1 MSSRQRISQFNL
13 LDKSIP
19 PNRIIWYL
27 AWPTIIEQILQSM
40 VQYVDSAMVGSLGAS
55 ATAAVAV
62 NTSTIWLLNGL
73 MNAAAVGFSVLVARE
88 IGAGNLERARNVV
101 RQSILSTVIM
111 GLVLTSVMQVVARF
125 LPSWMGAADDVVPN
139 AVVYMR
145 YIAAVFPFTM
155 AMIVF
160 SAIIRSSGDTRTPL
174 MFNLL
179 TNILNIIGNFLLIFP
194 TRQINIGSLTFTM
207 WGADMGVGG
216 AALSSAIST
225 SFSGLCLFAA
235 LFMKDHPAKITWKG
249 NWRFDASLLKTVA
262 RLGTPVALER
272 ATLSFGQIAL
282 TKLIT
287 GLGTVSLAAHHLAN
301 TAESITY
308 LPPSGFSTAATTLV
322 AQSLGSKDKE
332 LAKRYGKLCTIYGTA
347 LMTVMGVL
355 LYVLAPQLMRVF
367 TRDAAVIE
375 LGARVLRIEA
385 FAEPFF
391 GLSMLIFG
399 VLRGAGDTK
408 GPFLISIF
416 GMWIVRLPLAWILV
430 TFTGLGLAGAWIAMM
445 CDLVVR
451 GICCLWRFRGGRWLS
466 VWEA

>member
-1 MSSRQRISQFNL
+1 MSSRQRINQFNL
-13 LDKSIP
+13 LDKSVSP
-19 PNRIIWYL
+19 KRIIWYL

-40 VQYVDSAMVGSLGAS
+40 VQYVDSAMVGALGAA

-88 IGAGNLERARNVV
+88 IGAGNLAHARDVV

-111 GLVLTSVMQVVARF
+111 GLTLTVVMQMIAGS
-125 LPSWMGAADDVVPN
+125 LPYWMGAAMDVAPN
-139 AVVYMR
+139 AVIYMR
-145 YIAAVFPFTM
+145 YISAVFPFTM
-155 AMIVF
+155 GMIVF

-174 MFNLL
+174 LFNLL

-194 TRQINIGSLTFTM
+194 TRRLHLGGGSFIM
-207 WGADMGVGG
+207 WGAGMGVGG
-216 AALSSAIST
+216 AALSSAIAT
-225 SFSGLCLFAA
+225 SFSGICLFIA
-235 LFMKDHPAKITWKG
+235 LFVKDHPARISWKG
-249 NWRFDASLLKTVA
+249 DWKFDAGLLKTVA

-282 TKLIT
+282 TKLVT

-322 AQSLGSKDKE
+322 AQSLGNRDKE
-332 LAKRYGKLCTIYGTA
+332 LAKRYGKLCTVYGTI
-347 LMTVMGVL
+347 LMTAMGIL
-355 LYVLAPQLMRVF
+355 LYIFAPSLMRVF
-367 TRDAAVIE
+367 TKDTAVIE
-375 LGARVLRIEA
+375 LGAKVLRIEA

-391 GLSMLIFG
+391 GLSMLVFG

-408 GPFLISIF
+408 GPFLISIV
-416 GMWIVRLPLAWILV
+416 GMWIVRLPLAWALV
-430 TFTGLGLAGAWIAMM
+430 SFTGLGLAGAWIAMM
-445 CDLVVR
+445 SDLVVR
-451 GICCLWRFRGGRWLS
+451 GICCLWRFRSGRWLNA
-466 VWEA
+466 WG

>member
-1 MSSRQRISQFNL
+1 MSSRQHTRQINL
-13 LDKSIP
+13 LDKSISP
-19 PNRIIWYL
+19 RRIIWYL

-40 VQYVDSAMVGSLGAS
+40 VQYVDSAMVGSLGAA

-88 IGAGNLERARNVV
+88 IGAGNLDNARNVV
-101 RQSILSTVIM
+101 RQSILSSVIM
-111 GLVLTSVMQVVARF
+111 GVCLTAIMQLSAGS
-125 LPSWMGAADDVVPN
+125 LPCWMGAAEDVIPN
-139 AVVYMR
+139 AIIYMR
-145 YIAAVFPFTM
+145 YISAVFPFTM
-155 AMIVF
+155 GMIVF

-174 MFNLL
+174 MYNLMA
-179 TNILNIIGNFLLIFP
+179 NILNIIGNYLLIFP
-194 TRQINIGSLTFTM
+194 TRLIHIGSWECTM
-207 WGADMGVGG
+207 WGAGMGVGG
-216 AALSSAIST
+216 AALSSAVAT
-225 SFSGLCLFAA
+225 SLSGLCLFIA
-235 LFMKDHPAKITWKG
+235 LFVKQHPAKITWKG
-249 NWRFDASLLKTVA
+249 DWRFNPSVMKMVV

-282 TKLIT
+282 TKLVT

-322 AQSLGSKDKE
+322 AQSLGNKDKE
-332 LAKRYGKLCTIYGTA
+332 LAKRYGKLCTIFGTA

-355 LYVLAPQLMRVF
+355 LYVFAPLLMKVF

-416 GMWIVRLPLAWILV
+416 GMWLVRLPLAWVLV
-430 TFTGLGLAGAWIAMM
+430 TFTSLGLAGAWIAMM
-445 CDLVVR
+445 SDLIVR
-451 GICCLWRFRGGRWLS
+451 GICCLWRFRGGRWLN
-466 VWEA
+466 VWD

>member
-1 MSSRQRISQFNL
+1 MPSRQQVSQFNL
-13 LDKSIP
+13 LDKSVP
-19 PNRIIWYL
+19 PQQIIWYL

-40 VQYVDSAMVGSLGAS
+40 VQYVDSAMVGSLGAA

-73 MNAAAVGFSVLVARE
+73 MNAVAVGFSVLTARE
-88 IGAGNLERARNVV
+88 IGAGNQARARDVV
-101 RQSILSTVIM
+101 RQSILATAVI
-111 GLVLTSVMQVVARF
+111 GLTLTAIMQLVAGR
-125 LPSWMGAADDVVPN
+125 LPVWMGAAEDVVPN
-139 AVVYMR
+139 AIIYMR
-145 YIAAVFPFTM
+145 YISAAFPFTM

-174 MFNLL
+174 LFNLL
-179 TNILNIIGNFLLIFP
+179 MNIINIIGNFLLIFP
-194 TRQINIGSLTFTM
+194 TRRLYLGELSFTM
-207 WGADMGVGG
+207 WGAGMGVGG

-225 SFSGLCLFAA
+225 SFCGICLFAA
-235 LFMKDHPAKITWKG
+235 LFTKNHPAKISWHG
-249 NWRFDASLLKTVA
+249 NWRPDFELLKSVV

-282 TKLIT
+282 TKLVT
-287 GLGTVSLAAHHLAN
+287 GLGTISLAAHHLAN

-332 LAKRYGKLCTIYGTA
+332 LAKRYGRLCTVYGTA
-347 LMTVMGVL
+347 LMTVMGIL
-355 LYVLAPQLMRVF
+355 LYVFAPSLMKVF
-367 TRDAAVIE
+367 TKDIAVIE
-375 LGARVLRIEA
+375 LGAKVLRIEA

-416 GMWIVRLPLAWILV
+416 GMWVVRLPLAWALIS
-430 TFTGLGLAGAWIAMM
+430 FTGLGLAGAWIAMM
-445 CDLVVR
+445 SDLIVR
-451 GICCLWRFRGGRWLS
+451 GICCLWRFRGERWLHI
-466 VWEA
+466 WD